1 MPKKL
6 RSAPDGAS
14 VLEIETSSGRL
25 RRYLLPAGMS
35 TAARLAFLSSP
46 RLAPIEAHM
55 EECGRGEDGEGA
67 VIFALHKLAM
77 DLMARF
83 PAADGGD
90 ASPPA
95 LAPLPLPVA
104 RVVIRQCS
112 PSVFVYCTHYL
123 DEFVCREERL
133 DSVDEALSAALAL
146 LPPEAGAVELSYEGI
161 VSGTYPRPILDRDPV
176 RAASD
181 AVRTKAAID
190 EVCGREPPPRRGGG
204 PMSMF

>member
-6 RSAPDGAS
+6 RSASHGAS
-14 VLEIETSSGRL
+14 VLEIETSSGRC
-25 RRYLLPAGMS
+25 RCYLLPPGMS

-46 RLAPIEAHM
+46 RLAPIEVRV

-77 DLMARF
+77 DMMARF
-83 PAADGGD
+83 PAADTGE
-90 ASPPA
+90 SS
-95 LAPLPLPVA
+95 PLPVA

-112 PSVFVYCTHYL
+112 PSMFVYCIHYL
-123 DEFVCREERL
+123 DEFVCREEQL

-146 LPPEAGAVELSYEGI
+146 LPPEAGAVELTYEGI
-161 VSGTYPRPILDRDPV
+161 VSGTYPRPQLDRDPV
-176 RAASD
+176 QAASD

-190 EVCGREPPPRRGGG
+190 EVCSHEPRPRHGSRPG
-204 PMSMF
+204 F